1 MSAKHTQAVSFAL
14 FATALVWYSWF
25 LTPVNGTDIP
35 GGAALASSV
44 VLDHRVHINRYW
56 RNTGERTEQGENHY
70 TDRAPGAAWLAMPA
84 LTAWSFKLVVD
95 PGDPWQLRVMSVTAT
110 ALPAALLTV
119 LIFLFT
125 MESAGAGAALA
136 AALAHAFATP
146 AFEASTGLNAAQ
158 PAAAMLFCAF
168 LMSDRARRGAAVLPF
183 SAFIEGF
190 LLGAACVTLA
200 AVSPAAAAISVFCL
214 RARRGRV
221 FRFAALHLAGAAIP
235 VFCVFAY
242 NFAAVGRWTLFVPG
256 AMRPAQAFSAFNA
269 ALPLILLLA
278 ASPFLALAVPGLLA
292 MLKKPEMRGRAA
304 AMLFACLAILVSSAV
319 ASMLRRTEAGSAALL
334 AALPFAAVGLASYL
348 DRLPAAWRGL
358 IYLVI
363 AICGASAIVSAVFSP
378 FAGLRPTIMD
388 GLAAAPALAYAP
400 PAAVSGAAAVLFGFL
415 LTRNRALDN

>member
-14 FATALVWYSWF
+14 FAAALVWYSWF
-25 LTPVNGTDIP
+25 LTPVRGTDIP
-35 GGAALASSV
+35 GSAALASSV

-56 RNTGERTEQGENHY
+56 RNTGERAEHGEKQY

-95 PGDPWQLRVMSVTAT
+95 PGDPWQLRVMSISAT

-119 LIFLFT
+119 LIFLFA
-125 MESAGAGAALA
+125 MESAGAETALA

-183 SAFIEGF
+183 GGLIEGF

-200 AVSPAAAAISVFCL
+200 AVSPAAAVVSVFCL
-214 RARRGRV
+214 RSRRVHV

-256 AMRPAQAFSAFNA
+256 ALRQAQTVSAFNA
-269 ALPLILLLA
+269 AMPLILVLA

-304 AMLFACLAILVSSAV
+304 VMLFVCLAILVSSAV
-319 ASMLRRTEAGSAALL
+319 ASMLRGTEAGSAPLL
-334 AALPFAAVGLASYL
+334 AALPFAAVGLAAHL
-348 DRLPAAWRGL
+348 ERLPGAWRGL
-358 IYLVI
+358 VYLVI
-363 AICGASAIVSAVFSP
+363 AICGAAGMVSAVFSSY
-378 FAGLRPTIMD
+378 AGLRPTIID
-388 GLAAAPALAYAP
+388 GLAAPHALAYAP
-400 PAAVSGAAAVLFGFL
+400 PVVVSAAAAVLFRFL
-415 LTRNRALDN
+415 LTRNRALDK